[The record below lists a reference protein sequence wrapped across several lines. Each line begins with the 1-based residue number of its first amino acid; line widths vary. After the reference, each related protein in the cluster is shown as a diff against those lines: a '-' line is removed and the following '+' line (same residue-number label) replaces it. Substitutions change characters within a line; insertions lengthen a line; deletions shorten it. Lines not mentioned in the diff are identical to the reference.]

1 VTAEILLVED
11 DAAVSEL
18 VAANL
23 RAHGYAVRQAA
34 SASEA
39 TRAWEAGRPDLVI
52 LDLGLPDRDG
62 LTVIRRVRSEA
73 ATPVVILSARDREM
87 DKVEALDA
95 GADDYLTKPIGMAEL
110 QARVRAAIRRG
121 GGPAAAAD
129 GRLAAG
135 AIALDPGA
143 RRVTVAGVEVH
154 LTPREFELLR
164 VLLTMGGR
172 VATKGRLLR
181 AVWGAAYVEESHYL
195 HVHVASLRRKLDAAD
210 PAGKAGARIVALPGV
225 GYRVREAEEDDP
237 GS

>member
-11 DAAVSEL
+11 DPAVSEL
-18 VAANL
+18 VAGNL
-23 RAHGYAVRQAA
+23 RAHGYAVREAA
-34 SASEA
+34 SAAAA

-62 LTVIRRVRSEA
+62 LTVIRRVRAEA
-73 ATPVVILSARDREM
+73 ATPVVILSARDREG

-110 QARVRAAIRRG
+110 QARVRAALRRG
-121 GGPAAAAD
+121 GGPAAAPD
-129 GRLAAG
+129 GRLRAG
-135 AIALDPGA
+135 PIVLDPGS
-143 RRVTVAGVEVH
+143 RRVSVADADVH

-195 HVHVASLRRKLDAAD
+195 HVHIASLRRKLDAAD
-210 PAGKAGARIVALPGV
+210 PGARAGARIVALPGV
-225 GYRVREAEEDDP
+225 GYRVREGEDDDP
-237 GS
+237 T